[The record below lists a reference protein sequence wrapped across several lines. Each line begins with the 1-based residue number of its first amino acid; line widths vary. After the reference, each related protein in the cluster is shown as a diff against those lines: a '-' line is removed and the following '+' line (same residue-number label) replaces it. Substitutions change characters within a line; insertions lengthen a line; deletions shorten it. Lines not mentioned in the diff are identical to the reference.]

1 MERLLGLRLRGHS
14 VGEHALVGRRGL
26 LTFSELPPP
35 SNVRVGFVLD
45 VRVGRDVPI
54 HAVVFLPGVDG
65 RNDVIELSVPL
76 YDQFVVEQQTV
87 PREELPEVVR
97 HSLRYLWRENATERA
112 EHPRKAARDSRV
124 QSPE

>member
-1 MERLLGLRLRGHS
+1 M
-14 VGEHALVGRRGL
+14 VGRRGL